1 MGQRCFSPSAPG
13 TCISQPGLCGRSP
26 CEEASASQKFFE
38 QVSPLPV
45 CAHIHTQLTRVCA
58 HRPTRARLQ
67 RRIHTHVCMHRYVCI
82 PIRACTCT
90 YKHVF
95 LGAHMHA
102 HAYTILTCTST
113 CAHIHTDT
121 HSYSHVYMHSPMC
134 IETLWHLKRPT
145 EPLRQRGA
153 SDN

>member
-1 MGQRCFSPSAPG
+1 MLFSLGPRDVHQPARPLWALTLRRG
-13 TCISQPGLCGRSP
+13 ISISEILR
-26 CEEASASQKFFE
+26 ASLTTAC
-38 QVSPLPV
+38 V
-45 CAHIHTQLTRVCA
+45 CTHSHPTHSCVCA

-67 RRIHTHVCMHRYVCI
+67 RRIHTYVCMHRYVCI

-95 LGAHMHA
+95 LGAHVHA